1 MIVKKILLLL
11 TITLASLPSTMLA
24 AGGRGN
30 STPTPVI
37 TSAMVAP
44 VDDEVTIRGYAFGTQ
59 APLVLLGDQRL
70 VVKQSSEKE
79 IVAALPANMP
89 SATYSLLV
97 IRNKN
102 LQSAPFT
109 LSVSN

>member
-1 MIVKKILLLL
+1 MFAKKVLVLFSLVL
-11 TITLASLPSTMLA
+11 TSLPSTMLA

-37 TSAMVAP
+37 TSARVAP
-44 VDDEVTIRGYAFGTQ
+44 VDEEVTIRGYAFGTQ

-70 VVKQSSEKE
+70 IVKQSSEKE

-97 IRNKN
+97 IRHKS
-102 LQSAPFT
+102 LQSQPFT